1 MPRAIRSLFP
11 SPRAV
16 VRFLAGV
23 ALTSTLVAVAP
34 GAASAHNE
42 LVSTDPADGAVLDTA
57 PASISFTFAAEVPL
71 TSATVTVIDPA
82 GVRTEIPDLTHGA
95 TTSVLVAP
103 LPSLPGGEVT
113 VRWRLVS
120 DDGHPLTG
128 RVAFTIP
135 ATTTTESSVPAAA
148 TATTAPATA
157 STVPVVGADEVDG
170 ETGGEADA
178 AVLAALDDGSGGT
191 PGFVRWFLRYGSYLA
206 IMLVVAVVL
215 TDRWVW
221 PGVAARAPFTAIVD
235 ASLLA
240 VTALAAL
247 QLLVLASDFSG
258 AAPWA
263 AFGDLDRALQTDAG
277 FGFALR
283 MLLAAVVWLL
293 LMRMT
298 IVSEQVR
305 WTAIGGAGILL
316 LGTWA
321 WAGHAKSQRW
331 PELGVP
337 IDIVHHAAAA
347 LWIGALAIVGFVAM
361 RVLDADARSQVL
373 GRLSSTAMVAVLV
386 IVATGLAQTIRL
398 VGSPANLLDAAHGRY
413 LVAKLVVLAAML
425 ALAAANRRRLAAPT
439 SRPGGMSDATAA
451 VMRRSVVAE
460 TALGLVVV
468 AITAS
473 MVVASPAAPRDDV
486 TIVSGEPPAAQP

>member
-1 MPRAIRSLFP
+1 MTTSLSLTSF
-11 SPRAV
+11 SRAV
-16 VRFLAGV
+16 VRIVAGTV
-23 ALTSTLVAVAP
+23 AALTVVTVAP
-34 GAASAHNE
+34 GVASAHNE
-42 LVSTDPADGAVLDTA
+42 LVSTDPADGAVLDVA
-57 PASISFTFAAEVPL
+57 PTSIAFTFSAEVPL

-82 GVRTEIPDLTHGA
+82 GVRTDVPDLTHGA

-103 LPSLPGGEVT
+103 LPALPAGEVT

-120 DDGHPLTG
+120 EDGHPLTG
-128 RVAFTIP
+128 RVVFTIP
-135 ATTTTESSVPAAA
+135 AS
-148 TATTAPATA
+148 ATTLGSGEPSVAPSTSGTVAPTIA
-157 STVPVVGADEVDG
+157 STVPVADVAGSDDVDG
-170 ETGGEADA
+170 TVAVPAGGDDA
-178 AVLAALDDGSGGT
+178 GGT
-191 PGFVRWFLRYGSYLA
+191 PGAIRWVLRYGSYLA

-221 PGVAARAPFTAIVD
+221 PGVAQRAPFTAIVD

-240 VTALAAL
+240 VVVLAAL

-258 AAPWA
+258 SSPWS

-277 FGFALR
+277 FGLALR
-283 MLLAAVVWLL
+283 MLLAAVVWLV

-337 IDIVHHAAAA
+337 IDIIHHAAAA
-347 LWIGALAIVGFVAM
+347 LWIGALAIVGVVAM
-361 RVLDADARSQVL
+361 RVLDAEARAQVL
-373 GRLSSTAMVAVLV
+373 GRLSATAMVAVVV
-386 IVATGLAQTIRL
+386 IVVTGAAQTVRL
-398 VGSPANLLDAAHGRY
+398 VGSPFNLLDAAHGRY
-413 LVAKLVVLAAML
+413 LIAKLVVLAAML
-425 ALAAANRRRLAAPT
+425 ALAASNRRRLAAPT

-451 VMRRSVVAE
+451 LMRRSVVAE
-460 TALGLVVV
+460 TALGLVVI

-486 TIVSGEPPAAQP
+486 TVVSGVAPATDR

>member
-1 MPRAIRSLFP
+1 MSRALRSLRS
-11 SPRAV
+11 SPRAA
-16 VRFLAGV
+16 VRVLVGAALAS
-23 ALTSTLVAVAP
+23 ALLAVAP
-34 GAASAHNE
+34 GTASAHNE
-42 LVSTDPADGAVLDTA
+42 LVSTDPADGAALDTA
-57 PASISFTFAAEVPL
+57 PPSISFTFAAEVPL
-71 TSATVTVIDPA
+71 TSATVTVIDQA
-82 GVRTEIPDLTHGA
+82 GVRTEVPDLEHGA

-103 LPSLPGGEVT
+103 LPALPGGEVT

-128 RVAFTIP
+128 RVVFTL
-135 ATTTTESSVPAAA
+135 PAAA
-148 TATTAPATA
+148 APATTAPTATA
-157 STVPVVGADEVDG
+157 GSTVPVTPTTAPVVGADAADGGSEVV
-170 ETGGEADA
+170 
-178 AVLAALDDGSGGT
+178 AVPVADDGGGGT

-221 PGVAARAPFTAIVD
+221 PGVAARAPFTAVVD

-240 VTALAAL
+240 VTVLAGL

-258 AAPWA
+258 ASPWA

-277 FGFALR
+277 FGLALR

-305 WTAIGGAGILL
+305 WTAVGGAGILL

-337 IDIVHHAAAA
+337 VDIVHHAAAA
-347 LWIGALAIVGFVAM
+347 LWIGALAIVGVVAM
-361 RVLDADARSQVL
+361 RVLPADERARVL
-373 GRLSSTAMVAVLV
+373 GRLSATAMLSVVV
-386 IVATGLAQTIRL
+386 IVATGVAQTVRL
-398 VGSPANLLDAAHGRY
+398 VGSPTSLLDAAHGKY

-439 SRPGGMSDATAA
+439 SRPGGMSNATAA
-451 VMRRSVVAE
+451 LMRRSVVAE
-460 TALGLVVV
+460 TALGLVVI

-486 TIVSGEPPAAQP
+486 TVVSGDAPAADR